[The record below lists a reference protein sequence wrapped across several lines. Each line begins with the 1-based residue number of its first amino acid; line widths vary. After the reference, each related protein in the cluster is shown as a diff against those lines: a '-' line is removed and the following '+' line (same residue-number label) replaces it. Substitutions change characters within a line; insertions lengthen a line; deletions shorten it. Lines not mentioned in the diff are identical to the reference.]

1 VSAPRSIAVRITGL
15 CLLVAGVVALV
26 GGLVSAKLVADT
38 AREVTRQTLAD
49 QADVLVAQWD
59 DSAPGLRRAVE
70 ILRRQGVEPVL
81 LRRNGNVVG
90 GGPQAKRAALEAG
103 LTDPARGPAATVELD
118 GRTLLVE
125 VRRVDDG
132 AALALVGD
140 AGTAK
145 GIGRTLVRNIA
156 LALGIGLLLAGVAG
170 LALARLVA
178 RPLIRTADV
187 ARAMGRGRRDL
198 RAPEEGPRE
207 VVRVAASV
215 NELAGALAETE
226 ERERRFLL
234 SVSHEL
240 RTPLTAVR
248 GFAESLADGV
258 VTAPEDVVRAARTIE
273 SEAAR
278 LNRLVTDLLD
288 LARLGTAEFRIDA
301 TPVDLTTT
309 FADAAQVW
317 SARCVEAGVT
327 FHYDSPG
334 TPVHLVTDARRVRQ
348 VLDGLL
354 ENALRATP
362 PGKPIVVSLRTVAG
376 GVAFSV
382 RDGGPGL
389 ADEDYAVAFE
399 PHVLRS
405 RYAGLRPGG
414 TGIGLALAG
423 GLVAGLGGS
432 ITAGAAPE
440 GGAMFQVH
448 LPGTA
453 PHGPR

>member
-1 VSAPRSIAVRITGL
+1 MRAPRPIAVRITGL

-49 QADVLVAQWD
+49 QADVLAAQWD
-59 DSAPGLRRAVE
+59 DSALGLRRAVE

-90 GGPQAKRAALEAG
+90 GGPLAKRAALEAG
-103 LTDPARGPAATVELD
+103 LTDPARGPRATIELD

-125 VRRVDDG
+125 VRRSGG

-145 GIGRTLVRNIA
+145 GIGRTLVGNIA

-301 TPVDLTTT
+301 TPVDLATT

-317 SARCVEAGVT
+317 SARCAEVGVP
-327 FHYDSPG
+327 FHYDAPG
-334 TPVHLVTDARRVRQ
+334 APVHLVTDARRVRQ

-362 PGKPIVVSLRTVAG
+362 PGKPIVVSLRD
-376 GVAFSV
+376 GVTFSV

-448 LPGTA
+448 LPG
-453 PHGPR
+453 PR